1 MIVAFRNN
9 TSDSQIKVNVADSEY
24 LINAQS
30 AVNVSI
36 CDSSLS
42 FTAELL
48 PSDLSKSFEGEETPT
63 KLKDR
68 ILFRL
73 AKKFAEKIPQ
83 LGLYSVCEYSL
94 SEITDGMTVEL
105 YDGAYSV
112 LDGMFSQWFM
122 EMIPVVFTFA
132 RAEAVTGK
140 LSFNRARLVNR
151 KKYLKTVR
159 NILLFL
165 DLELFL
171 ANLLFFIP
179 KYAIERFAA
188 TGSCLTMIMK
198 RLYSMPVT
206 KRVHKINENLKD
218 PDIPSKRS
226 ILSLLIKVVLI
237 IAVIYGFGY
246 MFVSDDIKAVDSIG
260 SYEECGYY
268 TSGGFI
274 DYADYAKYFYAE
286 ADFEE
291 NEYFVQMTADKKT
304 ELQKYVEDFELRVE
318 AIRFSDPENEL
329 VTGYDFDASVI
340 SSDDFIYIRNYY
352 EDNPMADYDIYFF
365 DSESM
370 ILYYFNNNK

>member
-1 MIVAFRNN
+1 MVVSFRNN
-9 TSDSQIKVNVADSEY
+9 SSDCRIKLNINDAAY
-24 LINAQS
+24 LLEAGKS
-30 AVNVSI
+30 AEISVYDEKVTFFAEMLPE
-36 CDSSLS
+36 DL
-42 FTAELL
+42 TAGW
-48 PSDLSKSFEGEETPT
+48 DTEETPK
-63 KLKDR
+63 KLRDR
-68 ILFRL
+68 ILHKL
-73 AKKFAEKIPQ
+73 ARKFAEKIPE

-179 KYAIERFAA
+179 KYVIERFAA
-188 TGSCLTMIMK
+188 TGICLTMIMK

-218 PDIPSKRS
+218 PDIPVKRS
-226 ILSLLIKVVLI
+226 ILSALIKVILI
-237 IAVIYGFGY
+237 IAVIYGIGY

-274 DYADYAKYFYAE
+274 DYADYAKYICTE
-286 ADFEE
+286 ADFEG

-318 AIRFSDPENEL
+318 AIRFSDPQNEL

-340 SSDDFIYIRNYY
+340 SSDDFICIRNYY
-352 EDNPMADYDIYFF
+352 EDDPMADYDIYFF